1 LRGRTGRAP
10 GRRPAAPQGLPLV
23 TNAVMSLANLNAQ
36 VETFLKEVRQA

>member
-1 LRGRTGRAP
+1 
-10 GRRPAAPQGLPLV
+10 V